1 MVPERDG
8 RYQLFW
14 TDMEPIYL
22 LSALTWITDLTKAND
37 DKSKS
42 ELFLSWSP
50 LNMTLKTTLFY

>member
-1 MVPERDG
+1 
-8 RYQLFW
+8 
-14 TDMEPIYL
+14 MEPIYL